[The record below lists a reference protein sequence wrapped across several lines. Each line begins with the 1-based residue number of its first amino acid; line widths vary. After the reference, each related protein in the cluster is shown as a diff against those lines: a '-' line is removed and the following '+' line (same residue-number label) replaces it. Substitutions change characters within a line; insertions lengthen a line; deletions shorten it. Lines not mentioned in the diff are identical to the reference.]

1 MAWDANR
8 CSLTD
13 AVRWTLTQH
22 WHAAYDHEVLELTRR
37 REAFFIV
44 AIITAL
50 LATQAISASILSD
63 NSSPLC
69 LVPVKNGEP
78 TKADHYQSFRLT
90 SKVVAVHG
98 LDRPIIFP
106 LNRGGVWTINSAGAY
121 VPFGGDFPDHYQDQ
135 YASDTSTGD
144 VIGVSWKLGV
154 FRLRRGH
161 TRFERLFAADGKP
174 FVRPFSAAYVGR
186 LGGTVISDSS
196 GLYLLRSSG
205 EVERLRW
212 DTSVGGR
219 SPGRLF
225 DLPEL
230 KLLLV
235 TGEGSIY
242 ARDDNGKLTIFD
254 KGFGGLQAAR
264 VTADGRI
271 FLKRNGQN
279 VIVPWPPKDPTRP
292 PAQQGTH
299 TYENFEGV
307 ETYVHTLVKVREK
320 QMSVYLP
327 PGVSAPPTEFPSGVI
342 VANAGNDGLYTLS
355 AENKWVSVDQSREIA
370 GNVIDLFQ
378 LPIENKALLVN
389 GKKGL
394 FLLVQRTDVRADG
407 CLK

>member
-1 MAWDANR
+1 M
-8 CSLTD
+8 
-13 AVRWTLTQH
+13 TQH
-22 WHAAYDHEVLELTRR
+22 WHAAYDPEVLELTRR
-37 REAFFIV
+37 REAFFIA

-50 LATQAISASILSD
+50 LPTQAISARILSG
-63 NSSPLC
+63 NPSPLC

-90 SKVVAVHG
+90 SKVVAVPG

-106 LNRGGVWTINSAGAY
+106 LNRGGVWTIDAGAY
-121 VPFGGDFPDHYQDQ
+121 VPFGGSFPDHYQDE

-144 VIGVSWKLGV
+144 VIGISRKLGV

-212 DTSVGGR
+212 DASVGGR

-242 ARDDNGKLTIFD
+242 ARDDNGKLTVFD
-254 KGFGGLQAAR
+254 KGFGGVQAAR
-264 VTADGRI
+264 VTSDGHI
-271 FLKRNGQN
+271 FLDRIEQN
-279 VIVPWPPKDPTRP
+279 LIVPWPPEDLKRTPV
-292 PAQQGTH
+292 QQGIRTS
-299 TYENFEGV
+299 ENFEGI
-307 ETYVHTLVKVREK
+307 ETTYRTLVKVHDK
-320 QMSVYLP
+320 QMSVDLP
-327 PGVSAPPTEFPSGVI
+327 VGFIGPPIEFPGGVI
-342 VANAGNDGLYTLS
+342 VIQAGKHGLYSLN
-355 AENKWVSVDQSREIA
+355 AENRWDFVEHSREIA
-370 GNVIDLFQ
+370 GNVIHLFQ
-378 LPIENKALLVN
+378 LPIEHQAVLVN

-394 FLLVQRTDVRADG
+394 FLLVQRIDARAAG
-407 CLK
+407 CLR